1 MRTFYETASVE
12 AATEKEEIAI
22 KVQIRFTSKTSDI
35 TSSQEQTINDLKRK
49 IEQFL
54 LDQMNVI

>member
-22 KVQIRFTSKTSDI
+22 KVLIRFTSKTGDV
-35 TSSQEQTINDLKRK
+35 TRLQEQTIKELKRN